1 MIGVLQ
7 AILCFLKDMLYIL
20 FDIWLGHWD
29 SILSTADS
37 FLAQIGGTPWTFTA
51 IPTQYAWVL
60 GATGI
65 AESLTIIAT
74 ALGIRFLL
82 QSVPFVRWGS

>member
-1 MIGVLQ
+1 MWLYFWDAVLNQ
-7 AILCFLKDMLYIL
+7 
-20 FDIWLGHWD
+20 WD
-29 SILSTADS
+29 TILSSADS
-37 FLAQIGGTPWTFTA
+37 VLASIGGTPWTFGV
-51 IPTQYAWVL
+51 IPSQYAWIL

-65 AESLTIIAT
+65 VECLTMVAT